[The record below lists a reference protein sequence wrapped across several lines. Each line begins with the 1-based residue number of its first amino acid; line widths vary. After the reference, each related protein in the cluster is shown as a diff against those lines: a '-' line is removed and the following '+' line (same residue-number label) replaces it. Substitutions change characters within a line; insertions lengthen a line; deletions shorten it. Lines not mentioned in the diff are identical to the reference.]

1 MHDATYLR
9 DEIRKKLYHEFKIE
23 ISNRGVRALI
33 MKVGRCFCKSE
44 ITINELSEWSY
55 NNTMIL
61 AAYHFGQVGKKWH
74 SES

>member
-23 ISNRGVRALI
+23 ISNRSVRSLI
-33 MKVGRCFCKSE
+33 MKVGRCFCDKE
-44 ITINELSEWSY
+44 ITINELSEFAY

-61 AAYHFGQVGKKWH
+61 AAYHFGQVSQKWH